1 LSGLIIGHELLNLA
15 ASSTRSI
22 GVVGAHTL
30 AQRYQM
36 ALTHRGYE
44 AFCIDS
50 EAATIL
56 GALAIMQHRID

>member
-1 LSGLIIGHELLNLA
+1 
-15 ASSTRSI
+15 
-22 GVVGAHTL
+22 
-30 AQRYQM
+30 M